1 MHQTL
6 YRKWR
11 PLTFDDVYGQEHVTS
26 ILRHQVAGG
35 KTSHAYL
42 FCGSRGTGKT
52 TCAKLLARA
61 LNCEHPD
68 NGNPCGVCD
77 TCRGIL
83 SGAITDV
90 IEMDAASNN
99 GVDNIRDIREDV
111 AYAPSECKKRV
122 FIIDEVHM
130 LSTSAFN
137 ALLKT
142 LEEPPEHIVF
152 ILATTEMHK
161 IPATILSRCQRYDF
175 RRIASP
181 VIVDRLRHIAE
192 QETIAIDEDA
202 LYLIAKL
209 AMGGMRDAIGMLEL
223 CAGAVSADGETITTQ
238 DAAALLGTSPI
249 EETAAVVKAIYERNL
264 DAIFSHIDT
273 IYRQARDIGVFWQ
286 SMISFYRDM
295 LVIKSVPDPAPLLDL
310 PEKQQAYPKE
320 LARRMTMETILYHTR
335 ILDEVFSVL
344 QRNTAP
350 ARITVEMAL
359 IRMCD
364 TNLDTSPDA
373 LLARIADLE
382 DKLALAGTTAMTAVP
397 LSTDRIPP
405 MPTQQMPAMTT
416 DIGDPTEAPPWDIP
430 GDIPPEPIPVPETIP
445 VPEQAP
451 PADIPPEPIAL
462 TPKKRSSPK
471 KAAVTMDMDVPPTEK
486 KVLHSLR
493 GWQEAVRRVER
504 TNPMIGSFLREY
516 KVYTCDQD
524 GKLYLRAAN
533 AFSVKLVTTSDD
545 NVKQICT
552 AVNAVLGSAKYTPA
566 DLVFDSAEKKITD
579 GYEKIDD
586 LIENAGESADISQ

>member
-11 PLTFDDVYGQEHVTS
+11 PLTFDDVCGQEHITS
-26 ILRHQVAGG
+26 ILRYQVASG

-61 LNCEHPD
+61 INCENPV
-68 NGNPCGVCD
+68 NGNPCGECD
-77 TCRGIL
+77 ACRGIL

-175 RRIASP
+175 RRIASE
-181 VIVDRLRHIAE
+181 VIVSRLAHIAS
-192 QETIAIDEDA
+192 QENVAIDEDA

-209 AMGGMRDAIGMLEL
+209 AQGGMRDAIGMLEL
-223 CAGAVSADGETITTQ
+223 CAGAQSSDGTTVTAEH
-238 DAAALLGTSPI
+238 AAQLLGTAPM
-249 EETAAVVKAIYERNL
+249 EVTAGVVRALLNHDTESL
-264 DAIFSHIDT
+264 FLHIDQ
-273 IYRQARDIGVFWQ
+273 IYRQANDISVFWQ
-286 SMISFYRDM
+286 SLIAFYRDM
-295 LVIKSVPDPAPLLDL
+295 LVVKSVADPTPLLDL
-310 PEKQQAYPKE
+310 PPKQAALLSG
-320 LARRMTMETILYHTR
+320 LAKQIPIAVLLYHTR
-335 ILDEVFSVL
+335 VLDEVLSVL

-359 IRMCD
+359 VRMSD
-364 TNLDTSPDA
+364 PSLDSSCDA
-373 LLARIADLE
+373 LLARMEELEARITMGIPSLAQASAD
-382 DKLALAGTTAMTAVP
+382 TTCTQHMQPAPTAAAPIPADSVQKGSDPSTVSVRKAKPATVP
-397 LSTDRIPP
+397 QTASVPP
-405 MPTQQMPAMTT
+405 AEP
-416 DIGDPTEAPPWDIP
+416 IK
-430 GDIPPEPIPVPETIP
+430 PPE
-445 VPEQAP
+445 
-451 PADIPPEPIAL
+451 ADRQE
-462 TPKKRSSPK
+462 R
-471 KAAVTMDMDVPPTEK
+471 
-486 KVLHSLR
+486 KVLCALR
-493 GWQEAVRRVER
+493 GWQEAVGRVER
-504 TNPMIGSFLREY
+504 VNPLVASFLREY
-516 KVYTCDQD
+516 KAYTCDMD
-524 GKLYLRAAN
+524 GCLYLRAPSN
-533 AFSVKLVTTSDD
+533 FSVNLVTGSSDNID
-545 NVKQICT
+545 QICV
-552 AVNAVLGSAKYTPA
+552 AVNAVLREARYSAANTVIESLERRA
-566 DLVFDSAEKKITD
+566 TD
-579 GYEKIDD
+579 GYETIDEI
-586 LIENAGESADISQ
+586 IENAGEDITQDAD

>member
-11 PLTFDDVYGQEHVTS
+11 PLTFDDVCGQEHVTS
-26 ILRHQVAGG
+26 ILRHQVSCG

-61 LNCEHPD
+61 LNCENPD

-130 LSTSAFN
+130 LSVSAFN

-175 RRIASP
+175 RRIESS
-181 VIVDRLRHIAE
+181 VIVDRLKYIAE
-192 QETIAIDEDA
+192 NEQVAIDEDA

-209 AMGGMRDAIGMLEL
+209 SMGGMRDAIGMLEL
-223 CAGAVSADGETITTQ
+223 CAGAASPDGTVTAQ
-238 DAAALLGTSPI
+238 DAASLLGTSPI
-249 EETAAVVKAIYERNL
+249 EETASVVKAIYERDL
-264 DAIFSHIDT
+264 DAIFTRIDT
-273 IYRQARDIGVFWQ
+273 VYRQARDIGVFWQ
-286 SMISFYRDM
+286 SLISFYRDM
-295 LVIKSVPDPAPLLDL
+295 LVFKSVPDPAPLLDL
-310 PEKQQAYPKE
+310 PEKQQMYPRE
-320 LARRMTMETILYHTR
+320 LAKRMTMEKILYHTR
-335 ILDEVFSVL
+335 ILDEVASVL

-364 TNLDTSPDA
+364 SRLDTSPDA
-373 LLARIADLE
+373 LLARISELE
-382 DKLALAGTTAMTAVP
+382 DRLAMAGTAAVP
-397 LSTDRIPP
+397 LSPVQIPAA
-405 MPTQQMPAMTT
+405 QPADSSADM
-416 DIGDPTEAPPWDIP
+416 IGDGDAPPPWDIP
-430 GDIPPEPIPVPETIP
+430 GDDFPPIPEDASAVPPPVGEIP
-445 VPEQAP
+445 APAEQP
-451 PADIPPEPIAL
+451 PAEKPQ
-462 TPKKRSSPK
+462 KKPAAPK
-471 KAAVTMDMDVPPTEK
+471 KAPAKPQSDPAPAPSEK
-486 KVLHSLR
+486 KVLHGLR

-504 TNPMIGSFLREY
+504 TNPLIGSFLREY
-516 KVYTCDQD
+516 KVYTCEQD

-545 NVKQICT
+545 NVTQICA
-552 AVNAVLGSAKYTPA
+552 AVNAVLGEPKYSPS
-566 DLVFDSAEKKITD
+566 DLIFDSAEKRVTD
-579 GYEKIDD
+579 GYEMIDD
-586 LIENAGESADISQ
+586 IIESAGDSAETAE

>member
-26 ILRHQVAGG
+26 ILRHQVATA

-61 LNCEHPD
+61 LNCENPD

-175 RRIASP
+175 RRIASS
-181 VIVDRLRHIAE
+181 VIVDRLHHIAE
-192 QETIAIDEDA
+192 NEQIAIDEDA

-223 CAGAVSADGETITTQ
+223 CAGAAVTDSAQITAAG
-238 DAAALLGTSPI
+238 AAALLGTSPI

-264 DAIFSHIDT
+264 DAIFSHVDT

-286 SMISFYRDM
+286 SLISFYRDM

-310 PEKQQAYPKE
+310 PEKQQMYPSE
-320 LARRMTMETILYHTR
+320 LARRMSLPTILYHTR
-335 ILDEVFSVL
+335 ILDEVFGVL

-364 TNLDTSPDA
+364 SGLDTSPDA

-382 DKLALAGTTAMTAVP
+382 DKLALAGTVAMTAALP
-397 LSTDRIPP
+397 QTAPAAPIPAP
-405 MPTQQMPAMTT
+405 QAEAVIPAA
-416 DIGDPTEAPPWDIP
+416 DAYDAPPPWDIP
-430 GDIPPEPIPVPETIP
+430 GELPPEPMQAYTPEP
-445 VPEQAP
+445 PSAELHDAP
-451 PADIPPEPIAL
+451 PAEV
-462 TPKKRSSPK
+462 PKKRSSPK
-471 KAAVTMDMDVPPTEK
+471 KTDKPAKTAPDPVPTEK
-486 KVLHSLR
+486 KVLHGLR

-516 KVYTCDQD
+516 KVYTCEQD

-533 AFSVKLVTTSDD
+533 AFSVKLVTTNDD
-545 NVKQICT
+545 NVTQICA
-552 AVNAVLGSAKYTPA
+552 AVNAVLGEPKYTPA
-566 DLVFDSAEKKITD
+566 DLIFDSAEKKITD

-586 LIENAGESADISQ
+586 LIESAADAAETVG